1 MTARFRP
8 IHSSFETLRHSGLRP
23 THGFGGWRAPANEQ
37 MTASGYARINRP
49 AQIYSDF
56 VQR

>member
-1 MTARFRP
+1 MTARLRP
-8 IHSSFETLRHSGLRP
+8 IHSSFETLRHAAYRP
-23 THGFGGWRAPANEQ
+23 ADGFGGLRTPANEQ

-49 AQIYSDF
+49 ANIYAEF

>member
-1 MTARFRP
+1 MTARLRP
-8 IHSSFETLRHSGLRP
+8 IHSGFETLRYAGYRP
-23 THGFGGWRAPANEQ
+23 ANGFGGLRTPANEQ

-49 AQIYSDF
+49 ASIYAEF